1 MRRVLLIGLS
11 VILLLGVA
19 GWGVLKSQAFWRWG
33 GWELV
38 NLARDRLN
46 GELQVAAV
54 QGHALTGFTF
64 TEVTLTGPQ
73 GEILHTP
80 KVEMRFSLWS
90 LLRLQP
96 VIGSLIIH
104 QPRLTLRQDR
114 GGGWELASI
123 LKKRPPPPFQ
133 SLEFPAILLEH
144 GQVVV
149 IRSGVSQRF
158 EDLNLSLGLTVL
170 HPRRPEQE
178 FRVRRLD
185 LAAAT
190 PLGRFALR
198 GGFTYAH
205 DQLVIDSMEVLRGGQ
220 SLASLREGVLGPR
233 HEGLF
238 SFDLGP
244 GSGALLQLLRPGWP
258 QDWEIKGNFR
268 LALLGLTR
276 YQLTGAGQV
285 RQASFDLKANLS
297 LEAGEWSYDLDA
309 KLGGLGAEMFSPFSR
324 QWAEK
329 LKDLSP
335 MAAGLALKGRGPSW
349 PPARLE
355 GTLDLSAFRG
365 HGISVEQ
372 LQISLAGNAREQN
385 LKGLVRGNFGKL
397 TLAAD
402 GPLLSSLAGN
412 LQIEAENFQPARLG
426 LEKAGETALNGKFS
440 GAFHWTGGRALA
452 GLSLAGDL
460 EARGRLGSEPLEDLR
475 ARFTWQQPRLSVT
488 QASIRLGPLAAQ
500 LSGSREGD
508 RIACQFKGTLAS
520 AAARPYLPAA
530 VGGPLEL
537 AGALSGT
544 LQDPHLSLQ
553 GSGSSL
559 TLGEFSLKTFTFK
572 ASGAGWPIAAGELE
586 LRGANLSTP
595 AAVFSRAD
603 FSARGEAN
611 LWRFRFT
618 AGAPGAAQA
627 ELLGAADLRTRPVS
641 LALQKVR
648 FSSPEYAIAN
658 TGPVQLRLFPGLQMA
673 EAAFKVN
680 DGELTASL
688 KAQGSRLTGLLHLRH
703 FPARLLSRKGPPL
716 EGKIDGQASIGG
728 EPGAPLVQGK
738 VTWSPGQVGTFAFQ
752 SLQTTFDYHSDL
764 LNLSGDLEEK
774 AEGARL
780 VWSGQIPLRLTL
792 SPWRWSWGEQNL
804 SLTVKGE
811 KTDLAMLTAISP
823 QVQAA
828 DGSLDIQAQVQ
839 GNPRQ
844 PQISGQVRWG
854 EGSIKL
860 RQAGLPYRLLPGAA
874 RLQGS
879 KITIPEV
886 LLQSGGGTLR
896 LSGDL
901 TLQGFTPGHLELRGV
916 LLNFLAMRREGSQ
929 VAADGALT
937 LSGPFGSPRLT
948 GQILIPQATFATS
961 FFQIAPNP
969 DIRLVE
975 PSKPGPEGQAARA
988 LAFWR
993 NMQVDFTLQSTGE
1006 VLVKNKDVQVDL
1018 AGTLRVS
1025 KAPGQ
1030 ERLRAAGV
1038 LQAVKGTID
1047 IQGHTFKVAEGTV
1060 SLPGKPGVP
1069 GTLAGRATC
1078 QVDEVTLM
1086 LDVSGP
1092 TNKPQLNFSSNPGLP
1107 PADVLSYLVYGRPAA
1122 ALSREEYNTV
1132 GAQALG
1138 VLGGV
1143 TARKLKEIFGENVP
1157 LVCDLSM
1164 RCGEQTVGV
1173 SKPLTKQLS
1182 VTFEHKTN
1190 PLYRDNTE
1198 QMRLEYKVNKYLSAD
1213 STMGLRNTG
1222 GDLQFNYDF

>member
-1 MRRVLLIGLS
+1 MRRVLLIVLA

-19 GWGVLKSQAFWRWG
+19 GWGALKSQAFWRWG
-33 GWELV
+33 GWEVV
-38 NLARDRLN
+38 NLAQDRLN

-64 TEVTLTGPQ
+64 TGVTLTGPQ
-73 GEILHTP
+73 GEILYTP
-80 KVEMRFSLWS
+80 KVELRFSLWS
-90 LLRLQP
+90 LIRLQP
-96 VIGSLIIH
+96 VIGSLVIH

-114 GGGWELASI
+114 EGHWELASI
-123 LKKRPPPPFQ
+123 LKKRPPPPFR
-133 SLEFPAILLEH
+133 SLDFSAILLEH
-144 GQVVV
+144 GQAVV
-149 IRSGVSQRF
+149 IRSGVSQRI
-158 EDLNLSLGLTVL
+158 EDLDLSLGLTVL
-170 HPRRPEQE
+170 RPRRPGQE
-178 FRVRRLD
+178 VRVRRLD

-198 GGFTYAH
+198 GGFTYA
-205 DQLVIDSMEVLRGGQ
+205 QGRLAFNSLEVQRGGQ
-220 SLASLREGVLGPR
+220 TLASLKEGVLGPR
-233 HEGLF
+233 REGLF
-238 SFDLGP
+238 SFELGP
-244 GSGALLQLLRPGWP
+244 ASGALLGLLQPGWP
-258 QDWEIKGNFR
+258 RDWEIEGKFR
-268 LALLGLTR
+268 LALLGPNK
-276 YQLTGAGQV
+276 YQLTGAGRVQ
-285 RQASFDLKANLS
+285 QASFDLKANLNLDS
-297 LEAGEWSYDLDA
+297 GEWSYGLDA
-309 KLGGLGAEMFSPFSR
+309 KLGGLGAGMLSPFSQ

-329 LKDLSP
+329 LKDLSLI
-335 MAAGLALKGRGPSW
+335 AAGLTLKGGGPSW
-349 PPARLE
+349 PPARLA
-355 GTLDLSAFRG
+355 GTLDVSAFRG
-365 HGISVEQ
+365 QGISVDH
-372 LQISLAGNAREQN
+372 LHISLAGNAREQN
-385 LKGLVRGNFGKL
+385 LKGLAQGNFGKL

-412 LQIEAENFQPARLG
+412 LQIEAENLQPGRLG
-426 LEKAGETALNGKFS
+426 LEKAGDSALNGKFS
-440 GAFHWTGGRALA
+440 GAFHWTEGRALA
-452 GLSLAGDL
+452 GLYLAGDL

-475 ARFTWQQPRLSVT
+475 ARFTWQQPRLEVT
-488 QASIRLGPLAAQ
+488 QASFRLGPLAAQ
-500 LSGSREGD
+500 LFGSREGD
-508 RIACQFKGTLAS
+508 RIACQFKGSLAP

-530 VGGPLEL
+530 GGDPLEF

-544 LQDPHLSLQ
+544 LQDPHFSLQ

-559 TLGEFSLKTFTFK
+559 TLGEVSLKTFTFK
-572 ASGAGWPIAAGELE
+572 ASAAGWPIAAGELE

-595 AAVFSRAD
+595 AAVFSQAD
-603 FSARGEAN
+603 FSAHGEAN
-611 LWRFRFT
+611 LWRFRFS
-618 AGAPGAAQA
+618 AGYPGAAQA
-627 ELLGAADLRTRPVS
+627 EVLGVADLRSRPVS

-648 FSSPEYAIAN
+648 FDSPEYAIAN

-688 KAQGSRLTGLLHLRH
+688 EAQGSRLTGLLNLRH

-716 EGKIDGQASIGG
+716 QGKIDGQASIGG

-780 VWSGQIPLRLTL
+780 VWSGQIPVRLAL

-828 DGSLDIQAQVQ
+828 QGELNIQAQVQ
-839 GNPRQ
+839 GNPRH
-844 PQISGQVRWG
+844 PQVSGQVRWG

-886 LLQSGGGTLR
+886 LLESGGTLR

-901 TLQGFTPGHLELRGV
+901 TLQGFAPGHLELRGV
-916 LLNFLAMRREGSQ
+916 LQNFLALRREGSQ
-929 VAADGALT
+929 VEANGALT
-937 LSGPFGSPRLT
+937 LSGPFGNPSLT

-969 DIRLVE
+969 DIHLVQ
-975 PSKPGPEGQAARA
+975 PSPPASEAQATHA

-993 NMQVDFTLQSTGE
+993 NMQADFTLQSTGE
-1006 VLVKNKDVQVDL
+1006 VLVKNKDIQVDL
-1018 AGTLRVS
+1018 AGSLRVS

-1030 ERLRAAGV
+1030 ERLRVAGV

-1047 IQGHTFKVAEGTV
+1047 IQGHAFKVAEGTV
-1060 SLPGKPGVP
+1060 SLSGKPGVP

-1078 QVDEVTLM
+1078 EVDEVTLM

-1092 TNKPQLNFSSNPGLP
+1092 VNKPALNFSSNPGLP

-1132 GAQALG
+1132 GQQALG
-1138 VLGGV
+1138 VFGGV
-1143 TARKLKEIFGENVP
+1143 TTRKLKEIFGENSP

-1222 GDLQFNYDF
+1222 GDVLFNCDF

>member
-19 GWGVLKSQAFWRWG
+19 GWGVLKSQAFWHWG

-114 GGGWELASI
+114 AGGWELASI
-123 LKKRPPPPFQ
+123 LKKRPPPPFR

-158 EDLNLSLGLTVL
+158 EDLDLSLGLTVL
-170 HPRRPEQE
+170 HPKRPEQE
-178 FRVRRLD
+178 LRVRRLD

-205 DQLVIDSMEVLRGGQ
+205 DQLVIDSMEVMRGGQ

-258 QDWEIKGNFR
+258 QDWEIQGNFR

-276 YQLTGAGQV
+276 YQLTGVGQV

-309 KLGGLGAEMFSPFSR
+309 KLGGLGAEMLSPFSR

-335 MAAGLALKGRGPSW
+335 IAAGLALKGRGPSW

-372 LQISLAGNAREQN
+372 LQISLAGNPREQN

-402 GPLLSSLAGN
+402 GPLLSDLKGN
-412 LQIEAENFQPARLG
+412 LQIEAENWQPARLG
-426 LEKAGETALNGKFS
+426 LERAGETALNGKFR
-440 GAFHWTGGRALA
+440 GAFHWTQGRALA
-452 GLSLAGDL
+452 GLNLAGDL

-475 ARFTWQQPRLSVT
+475 VRLIWQQPRLEIP
-488 QASIRLGPLAAQ
+488 QASFRLGPLAAQ
-500 LSGSREGD
+500 LSGSQEGD
-508 RIACQFKGTLAS
+508 RLACQFKGNLAPG
-520 AAARPYLPAA
+520 ATRPYLPVT

-544 LQDPHLSLQ
+544 LQDPHFSLQ
-553 GSGSSL
+553 GRGSSL
-559 TLGEFSLKTFTFK
+559 ALGEFSLKTFSFK
-572 ASGAGWPIAAGELE
+572 ASGAGWPIATGDLE
-586 LRGANLSTP
+586 LRGADLSTP
-595 AAVFSRAD
+595 AAVFSQAN

-611 LWRFRFT
+611 LWRFNFT
-618 AGAPGAAQA
+618 AGVPGAAQA
-627 ELLGAADLRTRPVS
+627 EVLGAADLRTRPVS
-641 LALQKVR
+641 LVLQR
-648 FSSPEYAIAN
+648 LWFSSPEYTIAN
-658 TGPVQLRLFPGLQMA
+658 TGPVQLRLFPGLQLA
-673 EAAFKVN
+673 AAAFKIN
-680 DGELTASL
+680 DGELTARL
-688 KAQGSRLTGLLHLRH
+688 EAQGTRLTGLLNLRH
-703 FPARLLSRKGPPL
+703 FPARLLSMKGPPL
-716 EGKIDGQASIGG
+716 QGKIDGQVSIGG
-728 EPGAPLVQGK
+728 EPGTPLIQGK
-738 VTWSPGQVGTFAFQ
+738 VNWGPGQVGEFAFQ
-752 SLQTTFDYHSDL
+752 SLQTTFDYRAGL
-764 LNLSGDLEEK
+764 LNLNGGLEEK
-774 AEGARL
+774 TEGARL
-780 VWSGQIPLRLTL
+780 VWSGQIPLRLSL
-792 SPWRWSWGEQNL
+792 SPQRCSWGEQNL

-811 KTDLAMLTAISP
+811 KTDLAMLTAVSH

-828 DGSLDIQAQVQ
+828 EGELNIMAQVQ
-839 GNPRQ
+839 GNPRH
-844 PQISGQVRWG
+844 PQVSGQVRWG

-860 RQAGLPYRLLPGAA
+860 RLAGLPYRLLPGAA
-874 RLQGS
+874 QLQGS

-886 LLQSGGGTLR
+886 LLQSGGTLR
-896 LSGDL
+896 LSGNL
-901 TLQGFTPGHLELRGV
+901 TLQGFTPGHLEMRAQ
-916 LLNFLAMRREGSQ
+916 LLNFLALRREGSQ
-929 VAADGALT
+929 AEANGALT
-937 LSGPFGSPRLT
+937 LSGPFNNARLT
-948 GQILIPQATFATS
+948 GQILVPKATFATS
-961 FFQIAPNP
+961 FFQSGPNP
-969 DIRLVE
+969 DIHLVQASPPE
-975 PSKPGPEGQAARA
+975 PAAPA
-988 LAFWR
+988 TGTLAFWR
-993 NMQVDFTLQSTGE
+993 NMQVDFTLQSAGE
-1006 VLVKNKDVQVDL
+1006 VWVKNKDIQVDL
-1018 AGTLRVS
+1018 AGSLRVS

-1030 ERLRAAGV
+1030 ERLVVGGVMRAE
-1038 LQAVKGTID
+1038 KGSID
-1047 IQGHTFKVAEGTV
+1047 IQGHAFKVAEGTV
-1060 SLPGKPGVP
+1060 TLSGKPGVP
-1069 GTLAGRATC
+1069 GILAGRAISEM
-1078 QVDEVTLM
+1078 DEVTLM

-1092 TNKPQLNFSSNPGLP
+1092 ANKPALRFSSNPALP

-1132 GAQALG
+1132 GQQALG
-1138 VLGGV
+1138 AFGGV
-1143 TARKLKEIFGENVP
+1143 TTQKLKEILGEDFP

-1173 SKPLTKQLS
+1173 SKPLTQQLS

-1222 GDLQFNYDF
+1222 GDVLFNYDF